1 MVKDIEEKRKRFS
14 ELLAVDRCFDMVER
28 KICIGG
34 RNACIYCIDGFTEGS
49 VLQRIVQ
56 FLFGIKSEEMPENM
70 EEFSKRLLPHGAVSV
85 VKTYEQ
91 AGVYAMSGLTLLVID
106 GYEDGVV
113 IDCRNYPSRGVEEP
127 DKDKVMRGSRDGF
140 TEILV
145 SNIALIRR
153 RIKSSELS
161 AELLRIGESSKTDVA
176 LCYINDRAD
185 RSFVEKIRERLREVE
200 TDSLT
205 MNIESLA
212 ECIHKSTWIN
222 PFPKFK
228 YSERPDTT
236 AASLLEGNVVVMVD
250 NSPAAM
256 IIPTSVFD
264 IIEDADDYY
273 FSPVT
278 GTYLRLSRCI
288 ITILTLLVSPLYLLI
303 CRYYMYLPE
312 WLVFTL
318 PHSPVNVPI
327 LLQFLIL
334 EFAVDGLKL
343 ASLNTPDSLNTPLS
357 VIAGIVVGE
366 FAVSSGW
373 FNEEVLLYM
382 AFVTLANYSQS
393 SFELGYALKFM
404 RLIIL
409 IVTGFWGIWG
419 FVSGIIFTILCMVSN
434 KSVAGT
440 SYLSPV
446 YPMDLRKIM
455 KQFLRVDIK
464 KKI

>member
-1 MVKDIEEKRKRFS
+1 MVKDIEEKKKRLS
-14 ELLAVDRCFDMVER
+14 DLLAVNRCFDMVER
-28 KICIGG
+28 NICVGG
-34 RNACIYCIDGFTEGS
+34 RNSVIYCIDGFTEGS

-56 FLFGIKSEEMPENM
+56 FLIGIKNDEMPDDM
-70 EEFSKRLLPHGAVSV
+70 DEFSKRLIPHGEISL

-91 AGVYAMSGLTLLVID
+91 AGLFTMSGLTLLIID

-113 IDCRNYPSRGVEEP
+113 IDCRNFPSRGVEEP

-153 RIKSSELS
+153 RIKSSEFS
-161 AELLRIGESSKTDVA
+161 AELLHIGKSSKTDVA
-176 LCYINDRAD
+176 LCYVEGRAD
-185 RSFVEKIRERLREVE
+185 PMFVEKINSRLKEVKI
-200 TDSLT
+200 DSLT

-212 ECIHKSTWIN
+212 ECIYKSKWIN

-278 GTYLRLSRCI
+278 GTYLRLSRCV
-288 ITILTLLVSPLYLLI
+288 ITVMTLLVSPLYLMI
-303 CRYYMYLPE
+303 CRYYMFLPD
-312 WLVFTL
+312 WLIFTL
-318 PHSPVNVPI
+318 PHSPVNVPV

-409 IVTGFWGIWG
+409 TATGLFGIWG
-419 FVSGIIFTILCMVSN
+419 FAIGIVFTLLCVINN
-434 KSVAGT
+434 KTVAGT

-446 YPMDLRKIM
+446 YPMDFRKMM

-464 KKI
+464 KKL